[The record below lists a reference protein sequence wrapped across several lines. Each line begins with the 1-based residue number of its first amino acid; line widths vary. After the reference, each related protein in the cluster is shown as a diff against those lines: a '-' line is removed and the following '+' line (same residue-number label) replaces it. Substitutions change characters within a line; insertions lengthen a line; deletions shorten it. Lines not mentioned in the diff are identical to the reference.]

1 MRVVFAGTPEPAVPS
16 LQRLLESERHEV
28 IAVVTRPDAAAGRG
42 RKTMRS
48 PVGLLAD
55 EHGIPVFTPAKPSDP
70 DFVAQLTEL
79 APDVCPVVAY
89 GALLPQPVL
98 DIPRFGWINLH
109 FSLLPAWRGA
119 APVQAAIAAGDEITG
134 ASTFLLDA
142 GMDTGP
148 VLGVV
153 TERVR
158 ATDTTG
164 DLLTRLAS
172 SGADLLAATLDAIE
186 DGTASAHPQP
196 EDGISYASKV
206 SVDAARIDWT
216 RSAAFVDRHIRS
228 VTPAPGAWTTIGE
241 LRVKIAP
248 TTPSEDTLAP
258 GEISVRKSGVHI
270 GTGTTAVVLGDVQ
283 PQGKKLMKALDWAR
297 GARLDDT
304 AVAR

>member
-55 EHGIPVFTPAKPSDP
+55 EHGIPVFAPAKPSDP

-164 DLLTRLAS
+164 DLLTRLAA

-248 TTPSEDTLAP
+248 TTPSEDTLDP

>member
-55 EHGIPVFTPAKPSDP
+55 EHGISVFTPAKPSDP
-70 DFVAQLTEL
+70 DFVAQLSEL

-248 TTPSEDTLAP
+248 TKPSEDTLAP

-270 GTGTTAVVLGDVQ
+270 GTGTTAVVLGEVQ

>member
-172 SGADLLAATLDAIE
+172 SGAELLAATLDAIE

>member
-16 LQRLLESERHEV
+16 LRRLLESERHEV

-48 PVGLLAD
+48 PVGQLAD

-70 DFVAQLTEL
+70 DFVSQLTQL

-248 TTPSEDTLAP
+248 TTRSEDTLAP
-258 GEISVRKSGVHI
+258 GEIAVRKSGVHI

>member
-42 RKTMRS
+42 RKTARS
-48 PVGLLAD
+48 PVGQLAD
-55 EHGIPVFTPAKPSDP
+55 EHGIPVYTPAKPSDP
-70 DFVAQLTEL
+70 DFVSQLTEL

-119 APVQAAIAAGDEITG
+119 APVQAAIAAGEEITG

-248 TTPSEDTLAP
+248 VQISEETLAP
-258 GEISVRKSGVHI
+258 GRIEVRKSGVHV

>member
-55 EHGIPVFTPAKPSDP
+55 EHGIPVFAPAKPSDP

-142 GMDTGP
+142 GMDAGP

-270 GTGTTAVVLGDVQ
+270 GTGTTAVVLGEVQ